1 MRFASV
7 LPPPYACHVVGTGT
21 LVVTQ
26 GVLTGQRLELDGELV
41 IGREGAPLTIDDPEL
56 SRRHAV
62 VRPIEGGF
70 EVEDLGSLNGT
81 FVNQRRIDGPTKL
94 SGGDTI
100 KLGQSVLEL
109 ELELEPEVAP
119 PPATVDSPAFIQGPA
134 PTPTAVIPPA
144 PAPSA
149 PAAPAAPP
157 TPGLTAAPA
166 EPFGTYAV
174 PRTKH
179 RRGIASRQW
188 GPMLAS
194 WAVVAGTAVA
204 LAFYF
209 ADH

>member
-1 MRFASV
+1 
-7 LPPPYACHVVGTGT
+7 VVGTGGT

-26 GVLTGQRLELDGELV
+26 GALTGQRLELEGELV
-41 IGREGAPLTIDDPEL
+41 IGREGVAVTIDDPEL
-56 SRRHAV
+56 SRRHAA

-81 FVNQRRIDGPTKL
+81 FVNGRRIEGPTKL

-100 KLGQSVLEL
+100 KLGQNVLEL
-109 ELELEPEVAP
+109 EAARA
-119 PPATVDSPAFIQGPA
+119 PATVASPTPAFSPGPA
-134 PTPTAVIPPA
+134 
-144 PAPSA
+144 SA
-149 PAAPAAPP
+149 TAAPAAASPAA
-157 TPGLTAAPA
+157 PGVSAAPA

-174 PRTKH
+174 PRTKR

-204 LAFYF
+204 LAIYF

>member
-1 MRFASV
+1 
-7 LPPPYACHVVGTGT
+7 VVGTGGT

-26 GVLTGQRLELDGELV
+26 GALSGRRLELEGELV
-41 IGREGAPLTIDDPEL
+41 IGREGVAVTIDDPEL
-56 SRRHAV
+56 SRRHAA

-81 FVNQRRIDGPTKL
+81 FVNGRRIEGPTKL

-100 KLGQSVLEL
+100 KLGQNVLEL
-109 ELELEPEVAP
+109 EAARA
-119 PPATVDSPAFIQGPA
+119 PATVASPSPAFTPGPA
-134 PTPTAVIPPA
+134 PAT
-144 PAPSA
+144 
-149 PAAPAAPP
+149 AAPAAAPP
-157 TPGLTAAPA
+157 AAPGVNASPA

-174 PRTKH
+174 PRTKR

-188 GPMLAS
+188 GPMLTS

-204 LAFYF
+204 LAIYF